1 MEYRLNLAKFSILE
15 TLERAAVDRELVY
28 VRAGQRCLGKTTA
41 LIEFARKYDCEIM
54 VHRNMLGYYKDEHPE
69 VKVRSHM
76 SEEWVTPSDRFVC
89 DEGVPQGAIDALRR
103 GGNLITGF
111 VKVNHPLG
119 DVLHE
124 QLIRENT
131 TNLLTIELTDE
142 QSIPRVIYKG
152 EELTGSVAVEFLWHT
167 DNANGKVPTYIN
179 IEKHNGNCN
188 IERITYNPDSADVKR
203 YNLYGDLVD
212 E

>member
-41 LIEFARKYDCEIM
+41 LIGFARKHDCEIM
-54 VHRNMLGYYKDEHPE
+54 VHRNMLGYYKAVHPD

-76 SEEWVTPSDRFVC
+76 SEKWVTPSDRFVC
-89 DEGVPQGAIDALRR
+89 DEGVPQDAIDALRR

-111 VKVNHPLG
+111 VR
-119 DVLHE
+119 DRLHE
-124 QLIRENT
+124 QIIRENT

-142 QSIPRVIYKG
+142 QSIPRVMYKG
-152 EELTGSVAVEFLWHT
+152 EEITGRIAVDFEWRTKDADQCGSTYYRIKHT
-167 DNANGKVPTYIN
+167 KDSTGAPVVETKELAVG
-179 IEKHNGNCN
+179 
-188 IERITYNPDSADVKR
+188 ERA
-203 YNLYGDLVD
+203 YGA
-212 E
+212 

>member
-15 TLERAAVDRELVY
+15 TLEKAAVDRELVY

-41 LIEFARKYDCEIM
+41 LIEFARKHDCEIM
-54 VHRNMLGYYKDEHPE
+54 VHRNMLGYYKAAHPD

-76 SEEWVTPSDRFVC
+76 SEKWVTPSDRFVC
-89 DEGVPQGAIDALRR
+89 DEGVPQDAIDALRR

-124 QLIRENT
+124 QIIRENT

-142 QSIPRVIYKG
+142 QSIPRIVYKG
-152 EELTGSVAVEFLWHT
+152 EEITGRIAVDFEWRTKDADQCGSTYYRIKHT
-167 DNANGKVPTYIN
+167 KDSTGALVVETKELAVG
-179 IEKHNGNCN
+179 
-188 IERITYNPDSADVKR
+188 ERA
-203 YNLYGDLVD
+203 YGA
-212 E
+212 

>member
-41 LIEFARKYDCEIM
+41 LVEFARKHDCEIM
-54 VHRNMLGYYKDEHPE
+54 VHRNMLGYYKAAHPD

-76 SEEWVTPSDRFVC
+76 SEKWVTPSDRFVC
-89 DEGVPQGAIDALRR
+89 DEGVPQDAIDALRR

-111 VKVNHPLG
+111 VKVKHPLG

-131 TNLLTIELTDE
+131 SNLLTIELTDE
-142 QSIPRVIYKG
+142 QSIPRIVYKG
-152 EELTGSVAVEFLWHT
+152 EDITALVAVDFEWRTRDEDQIGSTYFRIKH
-167 DNANGKVPTYIN
+167 ANTNVKKPVVETKELAVG
-179 IEKHNGNCN
+179 
-188 IERITYNPDSADVKR
+188 ERA
-203 YNLYGDLVD
+203 YGA
-212 E
+212 

>member
-15 TLERAAVDRELVY
+15 TLEKAAVDRELVY

-41 LIEFARKYDCEIM
+41 LIEFARKHDCEIM
-54 VHRNMLGYYKDEHPE
+54 VHRNMLGYYKTEHPD
-69 VKVRSHM
+69 VKVRSHL
-76 SEEWVTPSDRFVC
+76 SKKWVTPSDRFVC
-89 DEGVPQGAIDALRR
+89 DEGVPQDAIDELKR

-111 VKVNHPLG
+111 VRVKDSFRDGLY
-119 DVLHE
+119 D

-131 TNLLTIELTDE
+131 PNLLTIELTDE

-152 EELTGSVAVEFLWHT
+152 EEITGRIAVDFEWRTKDADQCGSTYYRIKHT
-167 DNANGKVPTYIN
+167 KDSTGAPVVETKELAVG
-179 IEKHNGNCN
+179 
-188 IERITYNPDSADVKR
+188 ERAY
-203 YNLYGDLVD
+203 